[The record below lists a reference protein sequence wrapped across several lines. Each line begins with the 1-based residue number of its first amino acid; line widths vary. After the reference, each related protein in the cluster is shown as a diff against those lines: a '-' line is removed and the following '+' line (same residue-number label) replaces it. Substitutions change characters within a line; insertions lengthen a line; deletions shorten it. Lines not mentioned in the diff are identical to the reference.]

1 MSEQTYR
8 RNGFVIGDRSLA
20 PGSGL
25 AATWSGTTSGDAVG
39 DPEATSTARLDRHG
53 RARRE
58 GDRALRPDPDAAAG
72 GVADDQARG
81 RAIPAASPT
90 PGPEA
95 RLRLLAVQDDALG
108 HGEHLVGAADP
119 ASADPAPEAARAP
132 DELGPN
138 QPPRV
143 LQLADFGRQQAHV
156 GQVGVDRVEAI
167 ATGGSAAVRVVPRA
181 VGPGPAPDDVL
192 ENGRPAGA
200 RRGAP
205 GP

>member
-119 ASADPAPEAARAP
+119 ASADPAP
-132 DELGPN
+132 
-138 QPPRV
+138 
-143 LQLADFGRQQAHV
+143 
-156 GQVGVDRVEAI
+156 
-167 ATGGSAAVRVVPRA
+167 
-181 VGPGPAPDDVL
+181 DDVL

-200 RRGAP
+200 RRGTLGHEREEADEVP
-205 GP
+205 GDGDLGPKPGTRPDHRVRQPLDRDVAEAEGGGRARLQHRHVRAQARH